1 MLKMKKNVLL
11 VVLSVL
17 VMACSNENKMKSEI
31 KDYMNKNAKDPQSY
45 EYVDLQI
52 MDTIQ
57 TAEFA
62 KKTIDF
68 NNVNQKFCDSVVVN
82 FDADVNKVELDYM
95 GENMNT
101 VEKHQEQ
108 LKDAKETLKKGKAEN
123 LKMNSFIKSKDVLIY
138 LTIHKFRAKNGF
150 GALDLDSI
158 YVQFDKDFKLLSVS
172 KEELY
177 PGDISKLGKS
187 VLKIN

>member
-17 VMACSNENKMKSEI
+17 IMACSNDNKMKSAI

-45 EYVDLQI
+45 EYVDLKI

-57 TAEFA
+57 IEEFA

-101 VEKHQEQ
+101 AEKHQEQ
-108 LKDAKETLKKGKAEN
+108 LKEAKET
-123 LKMNSFIKSKDVLIY
+123 
-138 LTIHKFRAKNGF
+138 
-150 GALDLDSI
+150 
-158 YVQFDKDFKLLSVS
+158 
-172 KEELY
+172 
-177 PGDISKLGKS
+177 
-187 VLKIN
+187 